1 MWNVGGE
8 GIINVGVKRAQ
19 LQDLRKEFEILSKK
33 MGGYVDEYFAL
44 MLEIANK
51 MNVHGEK
58 LTLVTCWK
66 YSKTFNIKIWLC

>member
-1 MWNVGGE
+1 
-8 GIINVGVKRAQ
+8 VKRAQ

-58 LTLVTCWK
+58 LTLVTC
-66 YSKTFNIKIWLC
+66 